1 MRYILYLPNPK
12 VMTYEDSGNMDDLMK
27 RVQAS
32 GTAEVEEAP
41 AFFHIH
47 EMLIQCKKYQTD
59 QGDSGASK

>member
-47 EMLIQCKKYQTD
+47 EMLIQCKKYRIMLQE
-59 QGDSGASK
+59 